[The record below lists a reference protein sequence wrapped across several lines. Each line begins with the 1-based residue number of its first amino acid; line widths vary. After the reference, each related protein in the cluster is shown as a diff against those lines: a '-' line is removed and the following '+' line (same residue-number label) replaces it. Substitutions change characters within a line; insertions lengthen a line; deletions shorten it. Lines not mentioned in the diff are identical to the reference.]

1 MTEATLIYRGPAD
14 TPDESAS
21 PDAVT
26 RRSFL
31 RYLGLGTA
39 SLLVL
44 ADGALAYRSYDQ
56 GVFGA
61 GRGPAFDALDTWKNA
76 SGVEALVAAAVLA
89 ASAHNTQP
97 WIFAVR
103 DDHID
108 LYADRSRTTGANDAL
123 LREFHVS
130 LGCALE
136 NLVIEARAQGYL
148 PTVNLAPG
156 ADADLVASVELGFG
170 SPQEDELRDAIGTRR
185 SNRSVYKSVPL
196 PEGTLAAMESV
207 LDDTLT
213 PARLVWLTEPDEMTS
228 FSDLLVEAT
237 AAHNDDEEQSM
248 DSYAWWRG
256 SWDEV
261 QEHKDGLSLNG
272 VGLPPLVRTIGKLLP
287 NPSREDSDVTFL
299 ERTRLQAD
307 SAAAFGVITVDD
319 PYALHEQLA
328 GGRLLQR
335 LHLWAAAHDLGFQHM
350 NQITERI
357 DRDLQLGR
365 PSPFAEPLARLV
377 GDTSALVAFRIG
389 TPTVAA
395 LPSPRRELSEVMA

>member
-1 MTEATLIYRGPAD
+1 MSTATHIEAGEPNISLI
-14 TPDESAS
+14 S
-21 PDAVT
+21 PDGVT

-39 SLLVL
+39 SLLVA
-44 ADGALAYRSYDQ
+44 ADGVLAYRTYDQ
-56 GVFGA
+56 GVFGPA
-61 GRGPAFDALDTWKNA
+61 RGPAFEALDTWRNG
-76 SGVEALVAAAVLA
+76 SGVEAMVAAAVLA

-97 WIFAVR
+97 WVFAVG
-103 DDHID
+103 DEGID
-108 LYADRSRTTGANDAL
+108 LYADRTRTTGANDPL
-123 LREFHVS
+123 LREFNVS

-136 NLVIEARAQGYL
+136 NLTIEARAQGYQPIVTL
-148 PTVNLAPG
+148 DPG
-156 ADADLVASVELGFG
+156 GDADLVASVELRAGNR
-170 SPQEDELRDAIGTRR
+170 EVDELHAAIGTRR
-185 SNRSVYKSVPL
+185 SNRSIYTADPL
-196 PEGTLAAMESV
+196 PDGTIGAMEAV
-207 LDDTLT
+207 VDETVA
-213 PARLVWLTEPDEMTS
+213 PARLVWLTGPDERAA

-237 AAHNDDEEQSM
+237 ASHNADEEQSK

-261 QEHKDGLSLNG
+261 QEHRDGLNLNG

-287 NPSREDSDVTFL
+287 NTSREDSDATFL

-307 SAAAFGVITVDD
+307 SAAAFGVVVVDD
-319 PYALHEQLA
+319 PHALPEQLA

-335 LHLWAAAHDLGFQHM
+335 LHLWAAAHNLGFQHM

-365 PSPFAEPLARLV
+365 PNPFTEPLARLV
-377 GDTSALVAFRIG
+377 GRAPALAAFRIG

-395 LPSPRRELSEVMA
+395 LPSPRRQVSEVLA